1 VAVAAIAVCLLASLP
16 LVYGVSAE
24 DATAA
29 VASANRALQAAFV
42 TVSDAEK
49 AGANVSG
56 FIARLD
62 GAGNELTSAQ
72 AALDAGDYSE
82 AVSLA
87 ASVKGLADALAVDA
101 GALRNDA
108 LAHASRWWVTVLV
121 SVVGSASL
129 AVVLLFLWRRYKR
142 FYRDKLLGRVPEVV
156 G

>member
-1 VAVAAIAVCLLASLP
+1 
-16 LVYGVSAE
+16 
-24 DATAA
+24 
-29 VASANRALQAAFV
+29 LQAAFV